1 MRHLAVLNQNF
12 EQSNHRPP
20 TVRNP
25 TPRPATDNRLKQA
38 SGPQLCFPS
47 PVMF

>member
-12 EQSNHRPP
+12 EQSKNRPL
-20 TVRNP
+20 TNRNP
-25 TPRPATDNRLKQA
+25 TPRFTADDRLKQA